1 MARLLLT
8 LLLIAFAPSAVL
20 AETVM
25 TCGESKGHAFFHTG
39 PLVPREKAG
48 FAEDGISGGKTSL
61 VRKQDGKYG
70 IYFVDVSGSIK
81 SVEDQGG
88 VIIPFRTASDGLISL
103 LLLYPDQLTEI
114 YAFNPKTKKLVLLQH
129 KYNSFVNKSAV
140 YESDCF

>member
-1 MARLLLT
+1 MTRLLLT
-8 LLLIAFAPSAVL
+8 LLVAFVPSTAL

-25 TCGESKGHAFFHTG
+25 TCGESTGHAFFHTG
-39 PLVPREKAG
+39 PLVPPEKAG
-48 FAEDGISGGKTSL
+48 FKEDAITEGKTSL

-70 IYFVDVSGSIK
+70 ILFVDATGSIK

-88 VIIPFRTASDGLISL
+88 VIVPFAKASGGLISL

-114 YAFNPKTKKLVLLQH
+114 YAFNPQTRKLVLLQH